1 MRAVGTAERPTGAC
15 RPVPLAAPPT
25 TRSLPVADARD
36 FAEFYSASF
45 HSLTVQLYAH
55 TGNLTEA
62 QDVVQEAF
70 CRALAHWTRL
80 AVYDDPAAWVR
91 KVAWNLATNRWRRA
105 RRMFSLTG
113 REPDQ
118 SVDGPGPDSVVLRQA
133 LALLPPRQRQA
144 VVLYYLADAPVTE
157 IAEIIGVSDGTV
169 KSWLHRAR
177 GALAAHLDDRNIGAL
192 GGGLDV

>member
-1 MRAVGTAERPTGAC
+1 
-15 RPVPLAAPPT
+15 VP
-25 TRSLPVADARD
+25 DARD
-36 FAEFYSASF
+36 FAEFYAASF

-55 TGNLTEA
+55 TGDLGEA

-70 CRALAHWTRL
+70 CRALARWSRL
-80 AVYDDPAAWVR
+80 AEYEDPAAWVR

-105 RRMFSLTG
+105 RRLFSLNG
-113 REPDQ
+113 RERDVP
-118 SVDGPGPDSVVLRQA
+118 VDGPGPDRVALRDA

-157 IAEIIGVSDGTV
+157 IAEIIGVSGGTV

-177 GALAAHLDDRNIGAL
+177 TALAAHLDERDVGVL